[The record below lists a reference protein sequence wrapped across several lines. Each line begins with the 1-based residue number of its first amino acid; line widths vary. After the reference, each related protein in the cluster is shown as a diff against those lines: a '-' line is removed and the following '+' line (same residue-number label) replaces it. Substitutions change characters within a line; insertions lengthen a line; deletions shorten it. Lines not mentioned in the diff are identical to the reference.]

1 MPYQSVVNGLLP
13 RKPNRVVPKP
23 IAKPALASMPLPSFP
38 TPPKIPS
45 IPTTKRP
52 QSPPGV
58 KSIATFKGAPATSV
72 PFGFPQ
78 PALNRPFPVPQV
90 TVASSKPHPEP
101 QAIVNEAPLTS
112 PVPVRPIKSPILGH
126 HSPHINLT
134 STLVSGATKEPA
146 WRTIDSQFLPPQPKT
161 SRLAIPQTIPSLP
174 VSLEEPLKPSE
185 KPIIRQSES
194 VARRQSLFE
203 RQERLLHDQL
213 KQQER
218 DRQIQLDLEEAQ
230 RKEEQERIRQRN
242 RERELIRAKESAL
255 LERQRQVTREQR
267 ERERLERERQNAER
281 ERNIQFYTEEIVDAV
296 VREHIFE
303 VVADVLAVEHY
314 RKGLLWRT
322 LVRIKKVSARSLR
335 RRQIHLEQLRQLRNR
350 KRLLARA
357 LNELDSRVVV
367 DSTRRKR
374 RHSSHLPYDN
384 EDELEEVLIRVLPP
398 SVRF

>member
-1 MPYQSVVNGLLP
+1 M
-13 RKPNRVVPKP
+13 
-23 IAKPALASMPLPSFP
+23 
-38 TPPKIPS
+38 
-45 IPTTKRP
+45 
-52 QSPPGV
+52 
-58 KSIATFKGAPATSV
+58 
-72 PFGFPQ
+72 
-78 PALNRPFPVPQV
+78 
-90 TVASSKPHPEP
+90 VASSKPQPEP

-112 PVPVRPIKSPILGH
+112 PVPVRPITSPILGH
-126 HSPHINLT
+126 HSLPTNLT
-134 STLVSGATKEPA
+134 SAPVAGATKEPA
-146 WRTIDSQFLPPQPKT
+146 WRTTDSQFLSPQPNT
-161 SRLAIPQTIPSLP
+161 SRLAIPQIIPSFP

-230 RKEEQERIRQRN
+230 RQEEQERIRQRN
-242 RERELIRAKESAL
+242 REREVIRAKESAL
-255 LERQRQVTREQR
+255 FERERQATREQQ
-267 ERERLERERQNAER
+267 ERERLERERQNAAR
-281 ERNIQFYTEEIVDAV
+281 ERNIQFYTAEIVAAV

-314 RKGLLWRT
+314 RKGLLQRT

-335 RRQIHLEQLRQLRNR
+335 RRQVHLEQIRQLRNR

-357 LNELDSRVVV
+357 LNELDSRGVV

-374 RHSSHLPYDN
+374 RQSIHLPYDN
-384 EDELEEVLIRVLPP
+384 EDKLEEVLIRV
-398 SVRF
+398 